1 MTANSSQ
8 DPSSSAHGKLMHNNQ
23 NASPG
28 KPASERSE
36 EKDVRVEQLEDVR
49 PVRTRFGRRTRARNH
64 CAKFWL
70 WWLIGVIVFLAI
82 FLPCL

>member
-1 MTANSSQ
+1 MANVHQDLPLSVDKKTAGYGQDESLEKPISEGSQ
-8 DPSSSAHGKLMHNNQ
+8 DKRP
-23 NASPG
+23 
-28 KPASERSE
+28 
-36 EKDVRVEQLEDVR
+36 DVQELENVQ
-49 PVRTRFGRRTRARNH
+49 PVNKAFRKRTRARNH